1 MATVEERLAQLGR
14 PLPVAPAPLAAY
26 VPAVRTG
33 SLVFTAGQLPLVDGA
48 LHITG
53 IVGSADDIDKAR
65 ECAAIAV
72 VNAIAAIKTVVPDLS
87 KITRIVKLT
96 GFVAATPD
104 FTAHP
109 QVVNGASELLG
120 QIWPESGQHARSAV
134 GVASLPL
141 GAPVEIELVV
151 EVAD

>member
-1 MATVEERLAQLGR
+1 MATVEQRLAQLGR

-48 LHITG
+48 LHASG
-53 IVGSADDIDKAR
+53 ILTADDDIEKAR
-65 ECAAIAV
+65 ECAAISV

-87 KITRIVKLT
+87 QITRIVKLT
-96 GFVAATPD
+96 GFVASTPG

-120 QIWPESGQHARSAV
+120 QIWPESGRHARSAV

-151 EVAD
+151 EVAS